1 MPVGIG
7 GAGSVGFA
15 HEVTPGTYVAP
26 TRFLPVRSES
36 LNFVNEVI
44 YTRPIM
50 GVVDQVHAV
59 EGPQRVE
66 GDIEFELIEDLFAFI
81 LYGARMTVNKTGSAP
96 NLTYTFVPSPAAEA
110 PNKTLSITI
119 VRNGVVFG
127 YAGCVV
133 GGLEINVDNGLA
145 VCTATVLGESE
156 TTQADPTEAFPV
168 TEPFGADAYT
178 IEIPSGSPVQ
188 DLDTLTWTMDD
199 SAEAVY
205 RLGQAQ
211 AAAFVKFGERTV
223 GASVERDFLNKT
235 DYDGFKAVT
244 AQALRFLISK
254 SANRSVDILTRSAIK
269 STYEVNLSGQGDLV
283 RGSIEYEG
291 KYDFANSESYR
302 IIVKSDIDIT

>member
-7 GAGSVGFA
+7 GAGSVGIA

-36 LNFVNEVI
+36 MQFINEVQ

-50 GVVDQVHAV
+50 QVVDNVHAV

-66 GDIEFELIEDLFAFI
+66 GDIEFELIEDIFTFLM
-81 LYGARMTVNKTGSAP
+81 YGARMSVAKSGSSP
-96 NLTYTFVPSPAAEA
+96 NFTYTFTPSMTAEHA
-110 PNKTLSITI
+110 NKTLSLTI
-119 VRNGVVFG
+119 VRNDVIFG
-127 YAGCVV
+127 YTGCVI
-133 GGLEINVDNGLA
+133 GSIEISVDSGLA
-145 VCTATVLGESE
+145 ICTMSLLGRGE
-156 TTQADPTEAFPV
+156 TTQANPTEAFPV

-178 IEIPSGSPVQ
+178 IEIPSGSPVT
-188 DLDTLTWTMDD
+188 DTDTLTWSVDE

-211 AAAFVKFGERTV
+211 AAAFVKYGERSIT
-223 GASVERDFLNKT
+223 ASVERDFINKT

-254 SANRSVDILTRSAIK
+254 TASRSVDILTRSAIK
-269 STYEVNLSGQGDLV
+269 SSYEVNLSGQGDLV

-291 KYDFANSESYR
+291 KYDFANSESFR
-302 IIVKSDIDIT
+302 IITKTDIDIT